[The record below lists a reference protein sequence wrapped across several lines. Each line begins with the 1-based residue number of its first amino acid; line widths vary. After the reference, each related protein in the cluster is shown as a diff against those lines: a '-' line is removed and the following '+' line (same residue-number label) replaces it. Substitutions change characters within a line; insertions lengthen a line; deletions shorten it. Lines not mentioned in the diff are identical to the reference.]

1 MFQHRVIPILLLK
14 NSGLVK
20 GVNFKSHKYVGDAMN
35 SIRIFNNK
43 KVDELLLVDIT
54 ATKRNCSIDPDF
66 VARVADECY
75 MPFGVG
81 GGIRTTDQIKKLIRA
96 GAEKVNI
103 NSGAVSRPQL
113 IREASEIFGSQC
125 IVVGIDY
132 RRDLFG
138 RMKVFTHCGNKKTK
152 RDPISWAQEAESL
165 GAGEILLTCIDRDG
179 VQEGYDLETLSKITA
194 SVSIPVIASGG
205 AGKTQHFQ
213 EAFAKDAHAVAAGSM
228 FVFKGKHRSVLV
240 QYFK

>member
-113 IREASEIFGSQC
+113 IREASEIFGNQC

-132 RRDLFG
+132 RKDLFG

-152 RDPISWAQEAESL
+152 IDPISWAQEVESL

-205 AGKTQHFQ
+205 AGKAQHFQ
-213 EAFAKDAHAVAAGSM
+213 EAFAKDAYAVAAGSI
-228 FVFKGKHRSVLV
+228 FVFRGKHQSVLI